1 MDLEK
6 PVNYQAPLTLIDRIT
21 SQSDKEIVALK
32 QVSASE
38 LYFQG
43 HFPGNTV
50 MPGVLIVQTMVEAIE
65 LWQGRQL
72 QLAKMRKVKFREMV
86 QPGESLIIKVTCKD
100 PKKMIFSGQAFLNE
114 KVACSAELVFLD

>member
-1 MDLEK
+1 MNLEK
-6 PVNYQAPLTLIDRIT
+6 PVNYQVPLTLIDRIT

-32 QVSASE
+32 QVSAGE

-43 HFPGNTV
+43 HFPGNSV

-65 LWQGRQL
+65 LWQGRQF

-86 QPGESLIIKVTCKD
+86 KPGESLIIKVTCKD
-100 PKKMIFSGQAFLNE
+100 PKKMIFNGQAFLNE
-114 KVACSAELVFLD
+114 KVACSAELEFF